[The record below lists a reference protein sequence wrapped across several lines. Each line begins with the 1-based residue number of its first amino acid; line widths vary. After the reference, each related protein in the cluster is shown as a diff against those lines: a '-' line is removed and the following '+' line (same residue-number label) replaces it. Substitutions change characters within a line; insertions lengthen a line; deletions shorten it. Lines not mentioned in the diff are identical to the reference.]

1 MTPLYPKMSR
11 SLLLWSTWKEKHW
24 TKQKQSWKKLGLNVT
39 EAGTEISDSYEKGQI
54 IFSYLSEEDFKDLQ
68 ASTSDSDGIID
79 QLRITKG
86 VEAAVFLYPIK
97 DGYKVSMRSNE
108 TVNVSEIAK
117 SHGGGGHIRAAGCS
131 VKGNLQDVKNMIIND
146 ITKQL

>member
-1 MTPLYPKMSR
+1 
-11 SLLLWSTWKEKHW
+11 
-24 TKQKQSWKKLGLNVT
+24 
-39 EAGTEISDSYEKGQI
+39 
-54 IFSYLSEEDFKDLQ
+54 
-68 ASTSDSDGIID
+68 
-79 QLRITKG
+79 
-86 VEAAVFLYPIK
+86 
-97 DGYKVSMRSNE
+97 MRSNE